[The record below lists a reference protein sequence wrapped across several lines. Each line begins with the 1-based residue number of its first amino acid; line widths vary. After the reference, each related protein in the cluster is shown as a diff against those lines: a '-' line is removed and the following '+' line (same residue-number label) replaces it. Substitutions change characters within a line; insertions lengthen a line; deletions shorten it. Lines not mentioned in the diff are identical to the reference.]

1 MSVKID
7 NLKVPSQYILKRY
20 ESAEPLILD
29 CEYNLPADEKGFVLK
44 WYLNDQ
50 LIYQW
55 ISTTQP
61 RFYVHVSSSVG
72 SLKNRIYF
80 IKFFVES
87 NTE

>member
-20 ESAEPLILD
+20 ESPEPLILD

-61 RFYVHVSSSVG
+61 RFYVHVSSSF
-72 SLKNRIYF
+72 SWLTEESYLF
-80 IKFFVES
+80 YKFFCRI
-87 NTE
+87 